1 MCYSKYCDG
10 GGDKGGCWELFFL
23 LSLWIHGGAAG
34 AESPGAPV
42 PDPSRWVAI
51 YRLLNMFLVA
61 GRRDALS
68 LPTSVHVERDGFP
81 PSFAPSARPSGFA
94 SNFGFCN
101 VGVSLSIDG
110 DCTHCS

>member
-10 GGDKGGCWELFFL
+10 GGDKGGSWELQLLVFL
-23 LSLWIHGGAAG
+23 SSLWIHNGAAG
-34 AESPGAPV
+34 AESPGAPA

-68 LPTSVHVERDGFP
+68 LPTSVHVERDGFSP
-81 PSFAPSARPSGFA
+81 PLPPAHAQVVCLQFWI
-94 SNFGFCN
+94 
-101 VGVSLSIDG
+101 L
-110 DCTHCS
+110 